1 MRLQIGVC
9 FVLLAGLLG
18 CGKPADQAGKKAEKR
33 YEMRGEVIRVDEANQ
48 TANIKHEK
56 IADWMDAMTMDF
68 PIQPKEEF
76 KKFKAG
82 DRITGTVV
90 VKDMD
95 YYLTDIRVA
104 QP

>member
-1 MRLQIGVC
+1 MRRFGVVTI
-9 FVLLAGLLG
+9 VLLAGLLA
-18 CGKPADQAGKKAEKR
+18 CSQPPAEKRAEKR

-56 IADWMDAMTMDF
+56 IGDWMDAMTMDF
-68 PIQPKEEF
+68 PVKPKEEF
-76 KKFKAG
+76 RKFKAG
-82 DRITGTVV
+82 DKITGTVV

-95 YYLTDIRVA
+95 YYLTDVKVV